1 MSFSND
7 SKQKLTAIA
16 AVIILLLLATN
27 AVLLYNNY
35 QKTEK
40 IDVVTT
46 ELDETKKLRGEL
58 EKLHYA
64 AQEEI
69 EAMKG
74 ENEDMN
80 TLIEEKQDELK
91 KANKRIRNLLSS
103 GKKTRVELDEIK
115 LMIEDL
121 TSQKNQYLS
130 EIVTLKEENAQLAS
144 ANKTLSDEKNTLST
158 QIVQERQMN
167 DELTTARATLI
178 SEKENLS
185 SRNADLNA
193 TVLRASVID
202 VRDLSVTGWKVK
214 KNGKAKKKSSAKY
227 VDRLKVCFTAEP
239 NEVAESGSEDF
250 HVRLISP
257 QGETLAV
264 ESMGSGVFETTDAQ
278 EQMRYTHIK
287 SVDYKN
293 TEDAVSCFLW
303 EPGTA
308 FSKGVY
314 SVEVYNKGYLTG
326 SNTFKLK

>member
-35 QKTEK
+35 QKNET
-40 IDVVTT
+40 IDEVTT
-46 ELDETKKLRGEL
+46 KLDETKKLRGEL

-74 ENEDMN
+74 ENEEMDA
-80 TLIEEKQDELK
+80 LIEEKQEELK

-103 GKKTRVELDEIK
+103 GKKSRVELDEIR
-115 LMIEDL
+115 LMMTDL
-121 TSQKNQYLS
+121 TTQKNQYLA
-130 EIVTLKEENAQLAS
+130 EIENLKAENAQLAS
-144 ANKTLSDEKNTLST
+144 TNQQLNQEKNTLST
-158 QIVQERQMN
+158 QIVEERQMN
-167 DELTTARATLI
+167 EELTTARATLI

-185 SRNADLNA
+185 TKNADLSA

-202 VRDLSVTGWKVK
+202 VRDLSVSGWKVR
-214 KNGKAKKKSSAKY
+214 KNGKAKRKSSAKY
-227 VDRLKVCFTAEP
+227 IDRLKVCFTAEP
-239 NEVAESGSEDF
+239 NAVAESGSEDF

-257 QGETLAV
+257 QGEVMAK
-264 ESMGSGVFETTDAQ
+264 ESMGSGVFTATEDQ
-278 EQMRYTHIK
+278 MQMRYTHAK
-287 SVDYKN
+287 KVNYTN

-303 EPGTA
+303 EPGTE

-314 SVEVYNKGYLTG
+314 TVEVYNKGYLTG

>member
-40 IDVVTT
+40 IEEVST
-46 ELDETKKLRGEL
+46 ELEDTQKLRKEL

-69 EAMKG
+69 ESMKG

-80 TLIEEKQDELK
+80 ALIDERQEELK
-91 KANKRIRNLLSS
+91 KANQRIKNLLSS
-103 GKKTRVELDEIK
+103 GKKSRVELDEIK
-115 LMIEDL
+115 LMISDL
-121 TSQKNQYLS
+121 TTQKNQYLA
-130 EIVTLKEENAQLAS
+130 EIESLKQENAQLAN
-144 ANKTLSDEKNTLST
+144 ANQQLSDEKNTLST
-158 QIVQERQMN
+158 QIVEERKMN
-167 DELTTARATLI
+167 EELTTARATLM
-178 SEKENLS
+178 SEKEKINA
-185 SRNADLNA
+185 RNVDLNA

-202 VRDLSVTGWKVK
+202 IRDLSVSGWKVR

-239 NEVAESGSEDF
+239 NDVAESGKEDF

-264 ESMGSGVFETTDAQ
+264 ESMGSGVFTTTEGQ

-287 SVDYKN
+287 TVDYKN
-293 TEDAVSCFLW
+293 QEDVVSCFLW
-303 EPGTA
+303 EPGTE
-308 FSKGVY
+308 FTKGVY
-314 SVEVYNKGYLTG
+314 SVEVYNKGYLTE